1 MAICLTDPFLP
12 TSNATM
18 QKLFIATAVA
28 LTAASAMA
36 QVPNCNTAPPAQV
49 FSNRADFGADF
60 YYNLGAHIFDLNV
73 TAPIT
78 LTGARTWLYDQ
89 GVGNPPVPDQR
100 GNTSIVDVYTIAGT
114 RTGNETNQPAWT
126 LIGSGTMIVTDTAV
140 GDGESQINFP
150 NLAIAAGTYGVAFV
164 YNAPTAGLNPGP
176 LHCLGVAPAIVPP
189 PVSDQFVTFSN
200 EGIQGTAWTGVG
212 VDSPNLRLQ
221 YTPNPS
227 SAWFRQGGDGCYFRP
242 HSFYE
247 SFPSAAGNRDL
258 VNTGMQWLNGGTSW
272 LVIPGPAGIIPPSG
286 TPLNAG
292 PTGSSSSGNW
302 DDALS
307 APITLPFTFNFPG
320 GSTTD
325 ITVSSNGSV
334 YLANVVDSNYSI
346 CGASYGSILPFR
358 DGPARISGF
367 YHDMDPGTGGT
378 GAGDIYYEVD
388 TFNQYVRV
396 TWDNVGRARSAR
408 VDADHALLE
417 RQRRHRLRLEPLEPE
432 RRQQRDRRLHA
443 GPRQPPAPGDRHLGR
458 AALPGRRRPDPARA
472 RHERAPDPRHH
483 AELRH
488 HERHPGHVR
497 PDLRDQPAGSA
508 DAGRPGAVRPAR
520 LLPAHRAAGHERQLP
535 DPEQHVRAVVRHPAG
550 RLLPERA
557 VLRPGRAADGWP
569 QPGERG
575 HVERRL
581 RPTPQP
587 VIAIACSRTA

>member
-396 TWDNVGRARSAR
+396 TWDNVQEWGVPGALVSMQITLYSSGNVDIAYGSNLSNQSAGNNAI
-408 VDADHALLE
+408 VGFTPGLGS
-417 RQRRHRLRLEPLEPE
+417 RL
-432 RRQQRDRRLHA
+432 
-443 GPRQPPAPGDRHLGR
+443 PPAIDIS
-458 AALPGRRRPDPARA
+458 AALPYQAGDGQIPPVLGMSARPILGTTPNFVTTNVTPGTFAQIFVISLQGLPTPVDLAPFGLPGCFQHIVPLVTNVNFLTPNNTFEQSFGIPLDVSYQNVQFFAQAAPLTAGLNPANVVTSN
-472 RHERAPDPRHH
+472 
-483 AELRH
+483 
-488 HERHPGHVR
+488 GVC
-497 PDLRDQPAGSA
+497 
-508 DAGRPGAVRPAR
+508 AR
-520 LLPAHRAAGHERQLP
+520 LHSL
-535 DPEQHVRAVVRHPAG
+535 
-550 RLLPERA
+550 
-557 VLRPGRAADGWP
+557 
-569 QPGERG
+569 
-575 HVERRL
+575 
-581 RPTPQP
+581 
-587 VIAIACSRTA
+587 